1 MYSNTWL
8 LASDTDTS
16 WYSLNFFKPAAT
28 RKNVK
33 GYVMYPS
40 LISPLY
46 GVSIE

>member
-1 MYSNTWL
+1 MIIDEAPEIFIAVTKNL
-8 LASDTDTS
+8 
-16 WYSLNFFKPAAT
+16 AAT

-40 LISPLY
+40 LISPRY